1 MVNRA
6 IMTTVS
12 RTLLMRQL
20 TRTQL
25 IKFSTNSRNF
35 VPLIVTPYHSS
46 AGTWGTRPSYRRCS
60 PCWGSLR
67 LSCESLPV
75 VGSRW
80 LSVGRGVWDKKPVSL
95 ADEIMSSKLAEVK
108 ETDKPAEKVS
118 SDPSEG
124 TEGGEG
130 ENKRQEMP
138 KWQKYTY
145 MFFGVTF
152 GGLIIANA
160 ILFSLADKDEHGNN
174 IEDEFSNLSFP
185 SQYYQRLKNKI
196 FTTKKAIEEPF
207 SDKLLPDPLEPPYY
221 QPKYTV
227 VLELTGLLLSS
238 NWTHKHGWR
247 FQKRPGL
254 DIFLAQI
261 GYPNFEVVIWTVENS
276 MTFFPIINGMDP
288 NNQHIMYRLFRDATR
303 FRNGT
308 HTKDLYSL
316 NRDLKKVIVV
326 DWNQNSTQDNPEN
339 ALTMQ
344 KWTGDNTDRSLIG
357 LAQFLNEI
365 KDSDVDDVREVLQYY
380 KQFEDPIE
388 AFRENQRKLEEN
400 MKIEEERK
408 AKEKETSRFSSFGGI
423 SSFSR
428 FRR

>member
-1 MVNRA
+1 
-6 IMTTVS
+6 
-12 RTLLMRQL
+12 
-20 TRTQL
+20 
-25 IKFSTNSRNF
+25 
-35 VPLIVTPYHSS
+35 
-46 AGTWGTRPSYRRCS
+46 
-60 PCWGSLR
+60 
-67 LSCESLPV
+67 
-75 VGSRW
+75 VGSV
-80 LSVGRGVWDKKPVSL
+80 LWDKKPASL
-95 ADEIMSSKLAEVK
+95 ADEIMLGKLAEAK
-108 ETDKPAEKVS
+108 DDKKRELS
-118 SDPSEG
+118 TSD
-124 TEGGEG
+124 GGEDTESG
-130 ENKRQEMP
+130 EKKTKEMP
-138 KWQKYTY
+138 KWQKNMYI
-145 MFFGVTF
+145 FCGVTF
-152 GGLIIANA
+152 GGLIIANCV
-160 ILFSLADKDEHGNN
+160 LFSLPDKDEHGNN

-207 SDKLLPDPLEPPYY
+207 SDKLLPDPLEPPYI
-221 QPKYTV
+221 QPKYTL
-227 VLELTGLLLSS
+227 VLELTGLLVTS

-254 DIFLAQI
+254 DIFLSQV

-276 MTFFPIINGMDP
+276 MVFFPIINGMDP

-303 FRNGT
+303 FKKGT

-326 DWNQNSTQDNPEN
+326 DWNKDSTQDNPEN
-339 ALTMQ
+339 ALTMK

-357 LAQFLNEI
+357 LAQFLHEI

-380 KQFEDPIE
+380 RQFEDPIE

-408 AKEKETSRFSSFGGI
+408 AKEKESSRFSSFGGI

>member
-1 MVNRA
+1 MTS
-6 IMTTVS
+6 MTTVS
-12 RTLLMRQL
+12 MNLLRQ
-20 TRTQL
+20 QL
-25 IKFSTNSRNF
+25 SKTHQRIKFFASDKNLL
-35 VPLIVTPYHSS
+35 PLLVTPYHSS
-46 AGTWGTRPSYRRCS
+46 AGTWTTRPSYTRS
-60 PCWGSLR
+60 SQCWGSLR
-67 LSCESLPV
+67 PRYDSLP
-75 VGSRW
+75 GWGYRG
-80 LSVGRGVWDKKPVSL
+80 LSVGRGSWDKKSVSL
-95 ADEIMSSKLAEVK
+95 ADEIMLGKLAEKK
-108 ETDKPAEKVS
+108 EDKAAEKVI
-118 SDPSEG
+118 SDTSDG
-124 TEGGEG
+124 SEGGEDG
-130 ENKRQEMP
+130 QKKSKEMP

-145 MFFGVTF
+145 MFCGVTF
-152 GGLIIANA
+152 GGLMIANC
-160 ILFSLADKDEHGNN
+160 ILFSLPDKDEHGNN
-174 IEDEFSNLSFP
+174 IEDEFSSLSFP
-185 SQYYQRLKNKI
+185 SQYYKRLKNKF

-207 SDKLLPDPLEPPYY
+207 SDKLLPDPLEPPYH

-227 VLELTGLLLSS
+227 VLELTGLLVTSDWS
-238 NWTHKHGWR
+238 HKHGWR

-261 GYPNFEVVIWTVENS
+261 GYPAFEVVIWTVENS
-276 MTFFPIINGMDP
+276 MTFFPIINAMDP

-303 FRNGT
+303 FKNGT

-344 KWTGDNTDRSLIG
+344 KWTGDNGDRSLIG
-357 LAQFLNEI
+357 LAQFLNEV
-365 KDSDVDDVREVLQYY
+365 KESDVDDVREVLQYY

-400 MKIEEERK
+400 MKVEEERK
-408 AKEKETSRFSSFGGI
+408 AKEKESSRFSSFGGI

>member
-1 MVNRA
+1 VIHKTV
-6 IMTTVS
+6 IMA
-12 RTLLMRQL
+12 TLTSTLVRQL
-20 TRTQL
+20 TQKKNL
-25 IKFSTNSRNF
+25 IRFYSGGRNF
-35 VPLIVTPYHSS
+35 LPLIINPCPSS
-46 AGTWGTRPSYRRCS
+46 RGGTWTTRPWCT
-60 PCWGSLR
+60 GSTGCGGELGSR
-67 LSCESLPV
+67 LFS
-75 VGSRW
+75 VGS
-80 LSVGRGVWDKKPVSL
+80 VVWDKKPASL
-95 ADEIMSSKLAEVK
+95 ADEIMLGKLAEVK
-108 ETDKPAEKVS
+108 EDKKSEKS
-118 SDPSEG
+118 TSD
-124 TEGGEG
+124 GGEDTESG
-130 ENKRQEMP
+130 DKKTKEMP
-138 KWQKYTY
+138 KWQKNMYI
-145 MFFGVTF
+145 FCGVTF
-152 GGLIIANA
+152 GGLIIANCV
-160 ILFSLADKDEHGNN
+160 LFSLPDKDEHGNN

-207 SDKLLPDPLEPPYY
+207 SDKLLPDPLEPPYF
-221 QPKYTV
+221 QPKYTL
-227 VLELTGLLLSS
+227 VLELTGLLVTS

-254 DIFLAQI
+254 DIFLSQI

-303 FRNGT
+303 FKKGT

-326 DWNQNSTQDNPEN
+326 DWNKDSTQDNPEN
-339 ALTMQ
+339 ALTMK

-357 LAQFLNEI
+357 LAQFLHEI

-380 KQFEDPIE
+380 RQFEDPIE

-408 AKEKETSRFSSFGGI
+408 AKEKESSRFSSFGGI

>member
-1 MVNRA
+1 MATITSSLVRLRNVTQRQPLSRFYS
-6 IMTTVS
+6 ITKNFLPLTVS
-12 RTLLMRQL
+12 PY
-20 TRTQL
+20 
-25 IKFSTNSRNF
+25 SRNKGGRWTMGSRYT
-35 VPLIVTPYHSS
+35 VN
-46 AGTWGTRPSYRRCS
+46 S
-60 PCWGSLR
+60 PCIGWGFRVFS
-67 LSCESLPV
+67 
-75 VGSRW
+75 VGS
-80 LSVGRGVWDKKPVSL
+80 GVWDKKPVGL
-95 ADEIMSSKLAEVK
+95 ADEIMLGKLAESK
-108 ETDKPAEKVS
+108 EDKS
-118 SDPSEG
+118 SDQTVSDKSESAD
-124 TEGGEG
+124 GGD
-130 ENKRQEMP
+130 KKTKEMP

-145 MFFGVTF
+145 LFFGVTF
-152 GGLIIANA
+152 GGLIVANCV
-160 ILFSLADKDEHGNN
+160 LFSLPDKDEHGNN

-185 SQYYQRLKNKI
+185 VQNYRRLKNKI

-207 SDKLLPDPLEPPYY
+207 SDKLLPDPLEAPYY

-227 VLELTGLLLSS
+227 VLELTGLLVTS

-254 DIFLAQI
+254 DIFLSQI

-303 FRNGT
+303 FKNGT

-326 DWNQNSTQDNPEN
+326 DWNENSTQDNPEN
-339 ALTMQ
+339 ALTMK

-357 LAQFLNEI
+357 LAQFLHEI
-365 KDSDVDDVREVLQYY
+365 KDSEVDDVRDVLQYY

-400 MKIEEERK
+400 LKVEEERK
-408 AKEKETSRFSSFGGI
+408 AKEKESTRFSSFGGI